1 MDFNALQH
9 KLFELDPS
17 DPAEDLRKLAESAGG
32 MPQQNVAETVNYV
45 QESVE
50 VQEGTMPVAGD
61 YSLSDFAALAGVTL
75 NEGDRFDRVKAAAKH
90 GWKNYNTIDMV
101 RPNKDKDIFKDLDK
115 PQNDPK
121 TDPKAKKKYV
131 SPSKQ
136 KNKVSEGPL
145 VINGES
151 QLIDMIQTLLS
162 NWVQKDHTEKEY
174 AELLS
179 AIGYKMKKDGDR
191 TVLVREGGAS
201 YHSVDI
207 TRKRAQM
214 AKKRNPVASHAQSSG
229 SGVHQDQFKKNKPDR
244 KQKHKKPIV
253 DESIKAQLWAKLN
266 AKK

>member
-1 MDFNALQH
+1 MDYH
-9 KLFELDPS
+9 KLQQKLFDLDPS
-17 DPAEDLRKLAESAGG
+17 DRAEDLRRLTESVG
-32 MPQQNVAETVNYV
+32 QTQENVSQTVNYV

-50 VQEGTMPVAGD
+50 VQEGSLEIDRD
-61 YSLSDFAALAGVTL
+61 YSISDFAALAGVKL
-75 NEGDRFDRVKAAAKH
+75 NEGDRYDRLKKAAAH

-101 RPNKDKDIFKDLDK
+101 RPNKGKDLF
-115 PQNDPK
+115 DPK
-121 TDPKAKKKYV
+121 DDPKDDPKAKKKYV

-162 NWVQKDHTEKEY
+162 GWVQKDHTDKEY
-174 AELLS
+174 ADLLS
-179 AIGYKMKKDGDR
+179 AIGYKMQKDGDR

-201 YHSVDI
+201 YHSVDV

-229 SGVHQDQFKKNKPDR
+229 SGVHKDQFKKNKPDR

>member
-1 MDFNALQH
+1 MEYRKLQQ
-9 KLFELDPS
+9 KLFDLDPS
-17 DPAEDLRKLAESAGG
+17 DRAEDLRRLSESVGQ
-32 MPQQNVAETVNYV
+32 PQKNVAEAVDYV
-45 QESVE
+45 QESVK
-50 VQEGTMPVAGD
+50 VQEGTMPVEGD
-61 YSLSDFAALAGVTL
+61 YSLSDFAALAGVAI
-75 NEGDRFDRVKAAAKH
+75 NEGERFDRLKKAAAH

-101 RPNKDKDIFKDLDK
+101 RPNKGKDLFNPKD
-115 PQNDPK
+115 DPK
-121 TDPKAKKKYV
+121 DDPKANKKYV

-151 QLIDMIQTLLS
+151 QLIDMIQTLLG
-162 NWVQKDHTEKEY
+162 NWVQNDHTDKEY
-174 AELLS
+174 ADLLS
-179 AIGYKMKKDGDR
+179 AIGYKMQKDGDR

-201 YHSVDI
+201 YHPVDV
-207 TRKRAQM
+207 TRKRARM

-229 SGVHQDQFKKNKPDR
+229 SGVHKDQFNKNKPDR

>member
-1 MDFNALQH
+1 MDYH
-9 KLFELDPS
+9 KLQQKLFDLDPS
-17 DPAEDLRKLAESAGG
+17 DRAEDLRRLTESVGQ
-32 MPQQNVAETVNYV
+32 PQENVSQTVNYV

-50 VQEGTMPVAGD
+50 VQEGSLEIDRD
-61 YSLSDFAALAGVTL
+61 YSISDFAALAGVKL
-75 NEGDRFDRVKAAAKH
+75 NEGDRYDRLKKAAAH

-101 RPNKDKDIFKDLDK
+101 RPNKGKDLF
-115 PQNDPK
+115 DPK
-121 TDPKAKKKYV
+121 DDPKDDPKAKKKYV

-136 KNKVSEGPL
+136 KKKVSEGPL

-151 QLIDMIQTLLS
+151 QLIDMIQTLLG
-162 NWVQKDHTEKEY
+162 NWVQNDHTAKEY
-174 AELLS
+174 ADLLS
-179 AIGYKMKKDGDR
+179 AIGYKMQKDGDR

-201 YHSVDI
+201 YHSVDV

-229 SGVHQDQFKKNKPDR
+229 SGVHKDQFKKNKPDR

>member
-1 MDFNALQH
+1 MDYH
-9 KLFELDPS
+9 KLQQKLFDLDPS
-17 DPAEDLRKLAESAGG
+17 DRAEDLRRLTESVG
-32 MPQQNVAETVNYV
+32 QTQENVSQTVNYV

-50 VQEGTMPVAGD
+50 VQEGSLEIDRD
-61 YSLSDFAALAGVTL
+61 YSISDFAALAGVKL
-75 NEGDRFDRVKAAAKH
+75 NEGDRYDRLKKAAAH

-101 RPNKDKDIFKDLDK
+101 RPNKGKDLF
-115 PQNDPK
+115 DPK
-121 TDPKAKKKYV
+121 DDPKDDPKAKKKYV

-136 KNKVSEGPL
+136 KKKVSEGPL

-151 QLIDMIQTLLS
+151 QLIDMIQTLLG
-162 NWVQKDHTEKEY
+162 NWVQNDHTDKEY
-174 AELLS
+174 ADLLS
-179 AIGYKMKKDGDR
+179 AIGYKMQKDGDR

-201 YHSVDI
+201 YHSVDV

-229 SGVHQDQFKKNKPDR
+229 SGVHKDQFKKNKPDR